1 MSEDQQL
8 GRKFDKGKARWDLV
22 PWEQFKE
29 VVDILTF
36 GSMKYEDNNWKYV
49 KGGRERYFRA
59 MISHA
64 MDYRIAVETGQPE
77 LKNDP
82 LVDEHGNAG
91 SGKSHLAHVI
101 CNALFLMWFDNQ
113 DEKNANEST
122 EMMKRLNEALQ
133 NPQIRTGLE
142 KPQAHPDKLTMSQE
156 QFDRLDAMDDTPLI
170 SSELKGNGIDQDF
183 AEMTQTLDHLLQDS
197 YEELPKKVAK
207 KSNVDPMMETQEDLV
222 ATGVRFSDLPES
234 DAEPMKAPDCD
245 LYDPNA
251 PIKENS
257 EAIFERVQAEEH
269 FRLLDELA
277 NTPYPAKVIDGVVV
291 PIPKWAVQNAV
302 IGGYLDDID
311 ERPESAKKKFKKS
324 PGVPVVENPKERSMT
339 KEELEEARLAEE
351 IESARD
357 RVPLIQNGPSFP
369 DGLPE

>member
-1 MSEDQQL
+1 MSENEQL

-49 KGGRERYFRA
+49 DGGRERYFRA

-64 MDYRIAVETGQPE
+64 MDYRIAVETNQPE

-113 DEKNANEST
+113 DEKTSNKSE
-122 EMMKRLNEALQ
+122 EQ
-133 NPQIRTGLE
+133 NPHVYVGASKEQSE
-142 KPQAHPDKLTMSQE
+142 K
-156 QFDRLDAMDDTPLI
+156 
-170 SSELKGNGIDQDF
+170 IDGAKPNNIGQDF
-183 AEMTQTLDHLLQDS
+183 AEMTQTLDFLL
-197 YEELPKKVAK
+197 EEKEEKPKP
-207 KSNVDPMMETQEDLV
+207 KSNKTSIDPMFDIQDEFV
-222 ATGVRFSDLPES
+222 ANGIRFSSLKES
-234 DAEPMKAPDCD
+234 NAEPMKAPDCD
-245 LYDPNA
+245 LYDPSA

-257 EAIFERVQAEEH
+257 EAIFERVQSEEK

-277 NTPYPAKVIDGVVV
+277 NTPYPAKVIDGVVTA
-291 PIPKWAVQNAV
+291 IPKWAVQNAI

-311 ERPESAKKKFKKS
+311 ERPVSTKKKFNDALDVSTSESKKS
-324 PGVPVVENPKERSMT
+324 EPKLT
-339 KEELEEARLAEE
+339 KEEAEEERLANLIEE
-351 IESARD
+351 SRD
-357 RVPLIQNGPSFP
+357 QIPRIQDSPSFP
-369 DGLPE
+369 DGQPE

>member
-49 KGGRERYFRA
+49 EGGRERYFRA

-64 MDYRIAVETGQPE
+64 MDYRIAVETDQPE

-113 DEKNANEST
+113 DQKGRTENAIIMKNLE
-122 EMMKRLNEALQ
+122 EALK
-133 NPQIRTGLE
+133 NPQIHVGGL
-142 KPQAHPDKLTMSQE
+142 KTPDEAPK
-156 QFDRLDAMDDTPLI
+156 FV
-170 SSELKGNGIDQDF
+170 DQDF
-183 AEMTQTLDHLLQDS
+183 AEMTQTLDHLLEES
-197 YEELPKKVAK
+197 YEEPPKKVPHK
-207 KSNVDPMMETQEDLV
+207 PHRDPMMETQEDFV

-245 LYDPNA
+245 LYDPNGL
-251 PIKENS
+251 PKENS
-257 EAIFERVQAEEH
+257 DAIFERVAQEEK
-269 FRLLDELA
+269 FRILDELA
-277 NTPYPAKVIDGVVV
+277 NTPFPAKVIDGVVV
-291 PIPKWAVQNAV
+291 PIPKWAVQNA
-302 IGGYLDDID
+302 IQGGYLDDID
-311 ERPESAKKKFKKS
+311 ERPASVKKKFSES
-324 PGVPVVENPKERSMT
+324 PGVPVVETPTERQMT
-339 KEELEEARLAEE
+339 KEELEEARLAEA
-351 IESARD
+351 IDFARD
-357 RVPLIQNGPSFP
+357 RTPLIQDIPCFP
-369 DGLPE
+369 DGQPE